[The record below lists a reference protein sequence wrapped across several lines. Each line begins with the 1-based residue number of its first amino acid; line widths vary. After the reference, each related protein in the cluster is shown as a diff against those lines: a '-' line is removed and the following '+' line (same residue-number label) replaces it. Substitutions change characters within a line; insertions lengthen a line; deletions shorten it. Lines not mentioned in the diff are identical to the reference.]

1 MNTKHKLLIAV
12 IALELVLIASRF
24 VTATALPRLDWRAT
38 EPATVRDIEASE
50 MRLSSGAPDD
60 WFELA
65 EIYRTF
71 GFFPESEYCYRQSD
85 RMAPNRPVV
94 LYSIAVTLDLM
105 GQTSEASAIYRK
117 VLQLLEDNE
126 GLVTKPYDPTVLGQ
140 YCWLRIG
147 EDKLREENPAE
158 AEKALRLA
166 NLLPKAR
173 LLLARVLYRS
183 GHAEEASQLMD
194 EMVQQFPGFM
204 DFAQMKS
211 WAEAELGHL
220 DNARTFDNLALRSD
234 KRPPLWDITYP
245 EIRAR
250 REKFGSLRW
259 FNLSQQ
265 GAAKGLDQDAHELA
279 GKSVASMWNEEYAQH
294 LAGLEMKANNPKRAI
309 ELLEQSV
316 FHTGGNAAGFV
327 LLGEARSQSGDA
339 AKARESWK
347 LADQFEPDSALRS
360 RMAAGYQK
368 LGDTAEARRQT
379 GLAQFQAGKS
389 LWLKNDLN
397 AAATRFEESARLLPD
412 HAHTW
417 FYLGEIR
424 RLQGDKSAAEAA
436 YRRCLVLNPDHGRAL
451 REIERLRN

>member
-1 MNTKHKLLIAV
+1 MTAKHKLLIGV
-12 IALELVLIASRF
+12 IALELALIGSRF
-24 VTATALPRLDWRAT
+24 VTATALPHIDWSTT
-38 EPATVRDIEASE
+38 EPATVRDIEAAE
-50 MRLSSGAPDD
+50 MRLAAGGPDD

-71 GFFPESEYCYRQSD
+71 GFFPESEYGYRQSD
-85 RMAPNRPVV
+85 RLAPNRPVV
-94 LYSIAVTLDLM
+94 LYSIAITLDLM

-117 VLQLLEDNE
+117 VLQLLEDNQ
-126 GLVTKPYDPTVLGQ
+126 GIVTKPYDPNILAQ
-140 YCWLRIG
+140 NCWLRIA
-147 EDKLREENPAE
+147 EDKLREEKQAE
-158 AEKALRLA
+158 AEEALRNA
-166 NLLPKAR
+166 NLIPKAR
-173 LLLARVLYRS
+173 LLLARVLYRTS
-183 GHAEEASQLMD
+183 RAEEASQLMD
-194 EMVQQFPGFM
+194 GMVQQFPGFM

-211 WAEAELGHL
+211 WAEGALGHV
-220 DNARTFDNLALRSD
+220 DTARTFDNLALRSA

-259 FNLSQQ
+259 YNLSQQ
-265 GAAKGLDQDAHELA
+265 SAARGFAKDAHDLA
-279 GKSVASMWNEEYAQH
+279 QKAVASMWNEEYAQQ
-294 LAGLEMKANNPKRAI
+294 LAVLEMKANNPKRAI
-309 ELLEQSV
+309 ELLEKSL

-327 LLGEARSQSGDA
+327 LLGEAQVQSGDA

-347 LADQFEPDSALRS
+347 LADQFEPDSALHG

-368 LGDTAEARRQT
+368 LDDAAEARRQT
-379 GLAQFQAGKS
+379 GLAQFQVGKS

-397 AAATRFEESARLLPD
+397 AAATRFEESSRLLPD

-436 YRRCLVLNPDHGRAL
+436 YRHCLALNPDHGRAL
-451 REIERLRN
+451 REIEQLRK